1 MFWLRMKINSL
12 LYALGFNVYVR
23 SWPQA
28 FLGALRFVVLAV
40 LLGYAVGKVDQ
51 AAHSSAIDR
60 PLAPKGR
67 L

>member
-1 MFWLRMKINSL
+1 
-12 LYALGFNVYVR
+12 
-23 SWPQA
+23 
-28 FLGALRFVVLAV
+28 VLAV